1 MRPAMPVAVL
11 VAVLTLPLPAGA
23 DQAGQEAACIGAAS
37 QQLGIASFA
46 AKVIDVSPSLG
57 GAIVTLS
64 LPSQLATCIVTDAN
78 EVMEITSGDG
88 RTTALEDSWR
98 QDCISTAATM
108 QGVPMT
114 SVAMGANIGGQA
126 EVLILGGQPMVC
138 NIGLDGSMQN
148 VSYR

>member
-1 MRPAMPVAVL
+1 MRPAIPAAAFFAL
-11 VAVLTLPLPAGA
+11 LALSLPASA
-23 DQAGQEAACIGAAS
+23 DQAGQEAACIGSAS

-46 AKVIDVSPSLG
+46 VKVIDVAPSVG

-78 EVMEITSGDG
+78 EVLEITSGDG
-88 RTTALEDSWR
+88 RTTALEESW
-98 QDCISTAATM
+98 QQECITTAATM

-126 EVLILGGQPMVC
+126 EILILGGQPMVC
-138 NIGLDGSMQN
+138 QIGPDGSMQS